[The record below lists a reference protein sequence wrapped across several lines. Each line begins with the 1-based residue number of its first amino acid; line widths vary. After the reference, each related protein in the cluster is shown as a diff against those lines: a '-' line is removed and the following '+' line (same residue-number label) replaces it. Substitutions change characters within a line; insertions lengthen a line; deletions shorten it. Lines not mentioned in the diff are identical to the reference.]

1 MQGRIRP
8 HFPRVPAGMYG
19 MVLGLAGLG
28 GDWRLAHELWNFPA
42 IVGEVINVV
51 AIAVWVT
58 ITIFFAAKWIFAR
71 EEALEEADHPIHCC
85 FIGLAGVATMLVA
98 RTVLPYSH
106 PVALVLLFLGM
117 AFSILFATWR
127 TGIMWRGGR
136 DHEATTAI
144 LYLPTVA
151 GSLVSALVLGSF
163 GYTVLAQLLFG
174 AGMFTWAATESV
186 LLQRLLTAPEMAP
199 ALRPTLGIVLAP
211 PAVACAAYLSMTSG
225 PPDLFANGLLG
236 YCLLQVALLVRV
248 VPWIMKQ
255 PFAPSYWAA
264 TLGTTAL
271 ASASMRMAS
280 RGGDGIGGQ
289 LAPYL
294 FFFAN
299 VVVGAI
305 AIGTIALLIQG
316 RLLTVSHPR
325 AAE

>member
-1 MQGRIRP
+1 M
-8 HFPRVPAGMYG
+8 PASMYG

-28 GDWRLAHELWNFPA
+28 GDWRLAHELWGLPA
-42 IVGEVINVV
+42 MIGEAINVV
-51 AIAVWVT
+51 AICVWAIISV
-58 ITIFFAAKWIFAR
+58 FFAAKWIFAR
-71 EEALEEADHPIHCC
+71 EEAMEEAEHPVHCC

-98 RTVLPYSH
+98 RAFLSYSH
-106 PVALVLLFLGM
+106 SMAVALLALGM
-117 AFSILFATWR
+117 GFSIVFATWR

-136 DHEATTAI
+136 AHEDTTAI

-163 GYTVLAQLLFG
+163 GYVALAQLLFG

-186 LLQRLLTAPEMAP
+186 LLQRLFTAPEMALP
-199 ALRPTLGIVLAP
+199 LRPTLGILLAP
-211 PAVACAAYLSMTSG
+211 PAVACAAYLSLTAR

-236 YCLLQVALLVRV
+236 YSLLQLAMLIRV
-248 VPWIMKQ
+248 TPWIMKQ

-264 TLGTTAL
+264 TLGMTAL

-280 RGGDGIGGQ
+280 RGGESIGGQ

-299 VVVGAI
+299 LLVSAI
-305 AIGTIALLIQG
+305 AVGTIALLAQG
-316 RLLTVSHPR
+316 RLLPTSHVG

>member
-1 MQGRIRP
+1 MHASNCPG
-8 HFPRVPAGMYG
+8 FPRVPAGMFG

-28 GDWRLAHELWNFPA
+28 GDWRLASELWHLPST
-42 IVGEVINVV
+42 IGEGINAV
-51 AIAVWVT
+51 AILVWAT
-58 ITIFFAAKWIFAR
+58 ISVLFAAKWILAR

-85 FIGLAGVATMLVA
+85 FIGLAGVATVLIA
-98 RTVLPYSH
+98 RAVLPYSRA
-106 PVALVLLFLGM
+106 VALVLLVFGM

-163 GYTVLAQLLFG
+163 GLPALAQLLFG

-186 LLQRLLTAPEMAP
+186 LLQRLLTAPEMALP
-199 ALRPTLGIVLAP
+199 LRPTLGILLAP
-211 PAVACAAYLSMTSG
+211 PAVACAAYLSLTSG

-236 YCLLQVALLVRV
+236 YSLLQVALLIRIL
-248 VPWIMKQ
+248 PWIMKQ

-271 ASASMRMAS
+271 AAASMRMAS
-280 RGGDGIGGQ
+280 READGIGGQ

-294 FFFAN
+294 FVFAN
-299 VVVGAI
+299 VVIGIVAV
-305 AIGTIALLIQG
+305 GTIALLLQG
-316 RLLTVSHPR
+316 RLLPSAPAR

>member
-1 MQGRIRP
+1 MRAGT
-8 HFPRVPAGMYG
+8 HHGFPRVPAGMYG

-28 GDWRLAHELWNFPA
+28 GDWRLAHELWGLPA
-42 IVGEVINVV
+42 MIGEAVNVV
-51 AIAVWVT
+51 AICVWAIVSV
-58 ITIFFAAKWIFAR
+58 FFAAKWIFAR
-71 EEALEEADHPIHCC
+71 EEAIEEAEHPVHCC

-98 RTVLPYSH
+98 RAVLPYSH
-106 PVALVLLFLGM
+106 SMAVTLLVLGM
-117 AFSILFATWR
+117 GFSILFATWR

-163 GYTVLAQLLFG
+163 GYTALAQLLFG

-186 LLQRLLTAPEMAP
+186 LLQRLLTAPEMALP
-199 ALRPTLGIVLAP
+199 LRPTLGILLAP
-211 PAVACAAYLSMTSG
+211 PAVACAAYLSLTSG

-236 YCLLQVALLVRV
+236 YSLLQVALLIRV
-248 VPWIMKQ
+248 SPWIMQQ

-271 ASASMRMAS
+271 AAASMRMVS
-280 RGGDGIGGQ
+280 RGGDSIGAQ

-299 VVVGAI
+299 ILVGAI
-305 AIGTIALLIQG
+305 AVGTIALLAQG
-316 RLLTVSHPR
+316 KLLPTSHVR